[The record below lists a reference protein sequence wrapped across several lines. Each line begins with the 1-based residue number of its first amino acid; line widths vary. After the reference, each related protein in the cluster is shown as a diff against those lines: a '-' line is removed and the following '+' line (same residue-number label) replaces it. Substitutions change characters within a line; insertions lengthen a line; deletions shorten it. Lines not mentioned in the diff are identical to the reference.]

1 MKIKIQESTYRGRP
15 VIQLFDEEASEDNKK
30 YPLISM
36 GLRKA
41 KAVLAV
47 KEELYEFIKK
57 NEGTKWKNT

>member
-15 VIQLFDEEASEDNKK
+15 VIQLFDEDASEDNKK

-47 KEELYEFIKK
+47 KEELHAFIKK